1 MKRFLKLVLKD
12 LEGSRLPTLF
22 LSGIT
27 LVFMAFVRYKVSFG
41 SWHSQMS
48 VLAVALPTA
57 FFPLWL
63 IWRSFQTLRSEWRE
77 DTVYTLLALPV
88 PGWQV
93 MLAKLVSLCVEYS
106 VLFAVTVGGTSLFFG
121 GLLDELWSMVSSLSW
136 VVWNGFWVYAAGLA
150 VYSSLIIY
158 IQLAFVVSKMVGK
171 VQGLVALWVWVLA
184 SWLADKAAVLLAP
197 LFRWLP
203 TLRLHEFLRLNEL
216 DSGIVFE
223 WHPAGQIGLV
233 LATVA
238 FFFLTGYL
246 FEHYVEINE

>member
-106 VLFAVTVGGTSLFFG
+106 VLFAVTVGEHPCFS
-121 GLLDELWSMVSSLSW
+121 E
-136 VVWNGFWVYAAGLA
+136 
-150 VYSSLIIY
+150 
-158 IQLAFVVSKMVGK
+158 AF
-171 VQGLVALWVWVLA
+171 
-184 SWLADKAAVLLAP
+184 
-197 LFRWLP
+197 
-203 TLRLHEFLRLNEL
+203 
-216 DSGIVFE
+216 
-223 WHPAGQIGLV
+223 
-233 LATVA
+233 
-238 FFFLTGYL
+238 
-246 FEHYVEINE
+246 